1 MKSQKELE
9 KEITSRLSI
18 NPNTEKEWKQLMK
31 PPLKIGQK
39 PDNPATDVWQCGSY
53 NAAAFLTTM
62 LLNGP
67 VNGPIDYRCYE
78 RLITEL
84 GIDETDVRES
94 AVPAFESGLL
104 CALKDQTY
112 TDIAAVFYYIIERDF
127 FKCKTNML
135 AKAISILEDC
145 EWSPASEIEQSIE
158 AFEKYYVDAGI
169 YYTNEIV
176 IKTAIIRDGVQK
188 IADDMKERIRESIS
202 LDNIASLKSK
212 GLFPPQDWGDL
223 AFASESI
230 MQDAHEQAV
239 RYVDENATSL
249 FTAIGM
255 EYKARNEH
263 AIFRIGTGWLYSFI
277 NGNFCHKNRLGMT
290 ILSNLIASSAPFL
303 PERGQPSNGPRGI
316 DFPTIEELKDITQT
330 TDEEEYMCAADYFD
344 YETTEYDGG
353 VIPINAFMKP
363 VIVRTGG
370 SEHYVRGDCM
380 VSRMAG
386 VDFVGIDL
394 AINKRFMAV
403 LRAGGLSKKEA
414 RDLAVAAAVLKHK
427 QCFTDPA
434 HPAFSRVLSGGATIT
449 ELQAERCA
457 NCANAV
463 QVSARVADKDETDAL
478 RKQIRGLES
487 DLKDSRHQLA
497 DKERQIVALTNELD
511 EARKLNDAYARE
523 LSGIDEEDTH
533 EGSSVK
539 FPFDV
544 DEDIVIYGGFPKF
557 QGALSKLMPNVRF
570 IQHTS
575 SAIDPTPLRNAD
587 IIFLQTNFMS
597 HGAYWDVCGIAKNY
611 NIPYYHLNYA
621 SAKLCAEFMVEK
633 INEFRTRKKQEN
645 YA

>member
-9 KEITSRLSI
+9 KEITSKLSI
-18 NPNTEKEWKQLMK
+18 NPNTKKEWKQLMK

-39 PDNPATDVWQCGSY
+39 PDNPAIDVWQCGSY

-62 LLNGP
+62 LFNSP
-67 VNGPIDYRCYE
+67 VNGPVDCRCYE

-84 GIDETDVRES
+84 GIDETAVRES

-104 CALKDQTY
+104 CALRDQTY

-127 FKCKTNML
+127 FRCKTDTL
-135 AKAISILEDC
+135 SKALSILEDC
-145 EWSPASEIEQSIE
+145 GWSPTSKIEESVEI
-158 AFEKYYVDAGI
+158 FEKYYVDAGI
-169 YYTNEIV
+169 YYANEMV
-176 IKTAIIRDGVQK
+176 IKAAIIRDGIQK
-188 IADDMKERIRESIS
+188 IADEMKERIKESIS
-202 LDNIASLKSK
+202 LDDIASLKSK
-212 GLFPPQDWGDL
+212 GLFPPKNWGDL
-223 AFASESI
+223 TSESEWI
-230 MQDAHEQAV
+230 MQDANEKAA
-239 RYVDENATSL
+239 RYIDENSVSL
-249 FTAIGM
+249 FTAIGD

-263 AIFRIGTGWLYSFI
+263 ATFRIGIGWLYSFI
-277 NGNFCHKNRLGMT
+277 NGNFFHKNRLGMM
-290 ILSNLIASSAPFL
+290 ILSHLILSSAPFL
-303 PERGQPSNGPRGI
+303 PERGQPGGYECEF
-316 DFPTIEELKDITQT
+316 DFPTMEELEDVTQML
-330 TDEEEYMCAADYFD
+330 DEEEYVCPADY
-344 YETTEYDGG
+344 YECEADEHDGG
-353 VIPINAFMKP
+353 VIPILAFMKP
-363 VIVRTGG
+363 VSVRIGG
-370 SEHYVRGDCM
+370 NGHYERGDCL

-386 VDFVGIDL
+386 VDFTGIDL
-394 AINKRFMAV
+394 AINKRFMAI

-414 RDLAVAAAVLKHK
+414 RDLAVAAAVLKYK
-427 QCFTDPA
+427 RCFADPA
-434 HPAFSRVLSGGATIT
+434 HPALSRALSEGATVA

-457 NCANAV
+457 NCTAAA
-463 QVSARVADKDETDAL
+463 QASAKATDNDEIDKL

-497 DKERQIVALTNELD
+497 EKKREIASLTSELD

-533 EGSSVK
+533 EDSSVK
-539 FPFDV
+539 FPFDFN
-544 DEDIVIYGGFPKF
+544 EDVVIYGGFPKF
-557 QGALSKLMPNVRF
+557 QAALSKLMPNVRF
-570 IQHTS
+570 VQHTS

-633 INEFRTRKKQEN
+633 INEFRARKKQEN